1 MNHMRLTAILASAFL
16 LTAGTGILGTP
27 SAHAAT
33 QHVTLTPRNTQALL
47 HARSALT
54 DIDGTFET
62 VSGTLAYDLEAQT
75 CQVDLTMD
83 VNSLKVGSAVLRSV
97 MLSGL
102 MLDSDTHPA
111 MHYVGHCVPKIVK
124 GKLYTQLIGNLTMR
138 GQTHPLTFA
147 VQMRF
152 TGNTLT
158 TIASTATFDQRQWG
172 LSTLL
177 HSVDPMVKTETI
189 ITLPAP
195 SAKQG

>member
-1 MNHMRLTAILASAFL
+1 MRLTAILASAFL
-16 LTAGTGILGTP
+16 LTAGTMTLG
-27 SAHAAT
+27 AHPAAAAT
-33 QHVTLTPRNTQALL
+33 QHLKLTPTNTQALL

-54 DIDGTFET
+54 DIDGAFET

-102 MLDSDTHPA
+102 MMDSDTHPT
-111 MHYVGHCVPKIVK
+111 MHYAGHCVPKIVK
-124 GKLYTQLIGNLTMR
+124 GKLYTQLVGNLTMR
-138 GQTHPLTFA
+138 GQTHPLTFT

-158 TIASTATFDQRQWG
+158 TIASSATFDQRQWG

-189 ITLPAP
+189 ITLPSS